1 MIRRNQHVKMSHSAK
16 IILRSPNG
24 DKTKSVFTRAE
35 LEAFE
40 QKLQK
45 IPDIVKRN
53 EGMMVLECL
62 LSGKKVIMENK
73 KIFLYTSQIVYG
85 EIEANWVVTKNN
97 ELYSLLEDLVQS

>member
-16 IILRSPNG
+16 IILRSTDG
-24 DKTKSVFTRAE
+24 DKTKSVFRRAE

-45 IPDIVKRN
+45 IPDIAKRN

-62 LSGKKVIMENK
+62 LSGKKVILENK
-73 KIFLYTSQIVYG
+73 KIFLYTTVVYG

>member
-1 MIRRNQHVKMSHSAK
+1 MIRRNKHVKIMSHSAK
-16 IILRSPNG
+16 IIVRSQNG
-24 DKTKSVFTRAE
+24 DKTRSVFRRGE

-40 QKLQK
+40 QNLQK
-45 IPDIVKRN
+45 ISDIAKRN

-62 LSGKKVIMENK
+62 LSGRKVILENK
-73 KIFLYTSQIVYG
+73 KIFLYTAVVYG